1 MLHVVMI
8 SPLPPEKTGE
18 SPYTARLIKEL
29 VRRYDLKVTAIAG
42 EEAQP
47 LDRTNRKIETK
58 PIWNGRDFLYPLRLV
73 RTISKLRPDLVHI
86 QFGPHGRIYGG
97 LFGESMLLLI
107 ILLKEMGIKTTVTL
121 HSTWM
126 PNQVEQRIKDYR
138 MLSHLGF
145 LARPAFKLYMKLLDL
160 GTTTIQ
166 LSTSST
172 DSELRRQFIRHYTI
186 EPSKVLEIP
195 HPCRSEVKTHDK
207 EISARKLGLEGK
219 KIVLVF
225 GFIREGKGLELAID
239 AMQTLRDL
247 IPDVR
252 LVIAGRPKYE
262 EGEEYLADLKSLR
275 SELKLDNHVRFDT
288 RFIPEEEIPYYLSA
302 ASAILVPYT
311 ESVGTSGPVHNFA
324 VYGTPIV
331 AADVGHHIPEMLGGS
346 LVLFK
351 SGNSQDLAHSLEKVL
366 SDQEYASEIGKKH
379 QEYARE
385 ETWKVAARRTIRNYK
400 ETLEI
405 P

>member
-1 MLHVVMI
+1 MI
-8 SPLPPEKTGE
+8 SPLPPQETGE

-29 VRRYDLKVTAIAG
+29 VRKHDLKVTVLAG
-42 EEAQP
+42 EAAEP
-47 LDRTNRKIETK
+47 LDKGNRRIETK
-58 PIWNGRDFLYPLRLV
+58 SIWNGRDLLYPFKLV
-73 RTISKLRPDLVHI
+73 KKISKIRPHLVHI

-97 LFGESMLLLI
+97 FFGEIMLLLI
-107 ILLKEMGIKTTVTL
+107 ILLKAIGIKTTVTL

-126 PNQVEQRIKDYR
+126 PNQVEQRIQNYGL
-138 MLSHLGF
+138 LSHLGF

-172 DSELRRQFIRHYTI
+172 DSELRRQFIHHYAI
-186 EPSKVLEIP
+186 EPDKVLEIP
-195 HPCRSEVKTHDK
+195 HPCRSEVEIHDK
-207 EISARKLGLEGK
+207 DIAARKLGLEGK
-219 KIVLVF
+219 KIVLIF
-225 GFIREGKGLELAID
+225 GFIREGKGLELAIE
-239 AMQTLRDL
+239 AMQTLRVL
-247 IPDVR
+247 IPDSH
-252 LVIAGRPKYE
+252 LVIAGRTKYE
-262 EGEEYLADLKSLR
+262 EDEKYLADLKSLR
-275 SELKLDNHVRFDT
+275 SELKLDDHVRFDP

-324 VYGTPIV
+324 AYGTPVV
-331 AADVGHHIPEMLGGS
+331 AADVGHHMPEMLGGS

-351 SGNSQDLAHSLEKVL
+351 SGNSQDLAHSLEKIL
-366 SDQEYASEIGKKH
+366 SDREYASEIGKKH
-379 QEYARE
+379 REYAKQ
-385 ETWKVAARRTIRNYK
+385 ETWQVAARRTIRNYK

>member
-1 MLHVVMI
+1 
-8 SPLPPEKTGE
+8 
-18 SPYTARLIKEL
+18 
-29 VRRYDLKVTAIAG
+29 
-42 EEAQP
+42 
-47 LDRTNRKIETK
+47 
-58 PIWNGRDFLYPLRLV
+58 
-73 RTISKLRPDLVHI
+73 
-86 QFGPHGRIYGG
+86 
-97 LFGESMLLLI
+97 
-107 ILLKEMGIKTTVTL
+107 
-121 HSTWM
+121 
-126 PNQVEQRIKDYR
+126 
-138 MLSHLGF
+138 
-145 LARPAFKLYMKLLDL
+145 
-160 GTTTIQ
+160 
-166 LSTSST
+166 
-172 DSELRRQFIRHYTI
+172 
-186 EPSKVLEIP
+186 
-195 HPCRSEVKTHDK
+195 
-207 EISARKLGLEGK
+207 
-219 KIVLVF
+219 
-225 GFIREGKGLELAID
+225 
-239 AMQTLRDL
+239 L

-275 SELKLDNHVRFDT
+275 SELKLDNYVRFDT

-324 VYGTPIV
+324 AYGTPIV
-331 AADVGHHIPEMLGGS
+331 AADVGHHIPEMLDGS

-351 SGNSQDLAHSLEKVL
+351 SGDSQDLAHSLEKVL